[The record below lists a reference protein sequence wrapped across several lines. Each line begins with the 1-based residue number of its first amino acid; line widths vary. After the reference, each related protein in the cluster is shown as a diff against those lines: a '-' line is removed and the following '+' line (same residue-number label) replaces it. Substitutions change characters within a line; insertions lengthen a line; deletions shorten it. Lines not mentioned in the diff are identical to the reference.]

1 MAATIASRTFM
12 ELSFIYLDWFLWQF
26 CKCFK
31 FSSCLKCTNVSESI
45 IVRIFWNLQNVSGQ
59 WKIFILEEQ
68 WREISL
74 EKYLQL
80 HQSKLM
86 QISISDKKKFA
97 FDLKWWKQ
105 LLHLLECAQMIYF
118 VPDLDNT
125 VPDLDNLCLKKM
137 LTILLQ
143 LNNLFW

>member
-12 ELSFIYLDWFLWQF
+12 DLSFIYLDWFLWQF

-86 QISISDKKKFA
+86 NLAFLIKKVCFW
-97 FDLKWWKQ
+97 LKMMKTIASFIRMCPNDIF
-105 LLHLLECAQMIYF
+105 LEA
-118 VPDLDNT
+118 NT